1 MSAANQPP
9 LPAPPATDL
18 LGRPLTPVEQKLWAA
33 YEGLKALL
41 REDLPPCAEANV
53 KEAVSVLWQVVND
66 LALASD
72 RPDV

>member
-1 MSAANQPP
+1 M
-9 LPAPPATDL
+9 
-18 LGRPLTPVEQKLWAA
+18 EQKLWAA

-66 LALASD
+66 LALSSD